1 MANYFDALPKSFGAS
16 AFTTETIPGINYKVA
31 NNFSLSNIDFNKVPD
46 LAFNPFAFT
55 PDLDLTATGWT
66 FITAPEDISWDIA
79 NQSNRIDMFGT
90 NNPPVVAGTK
100 GMRDLSLGN
109 SLVEGFVRNVTVEGK
124 LAALEKLTN
133 YKETLSD
140 GFVSVPVYQVWA
152 SEKSYGNG
160 YYIIK
165 DVKIKESMRD
175 LRGDAT
181 RAYVDI
187 SFTEVP
193 EYQVNS
199 GRDLA
204 SKPAAAAKSTILP
217 DQRAATDAQ
226 KTTAQKAATD
236 QADGKKQSNVGKPEN
251 RSGAS
256 TPQQPSAKA
265 PQKTPTPKSPL
276 TPNPILPPPPRP

>member
-31 NNFSLSNIDFNKVPD
+31 NNFNLSNIDFNKVPD

-55 PDLDLTATGWT
+55 PGLDLTATGWT
-66 FITAPEDISWDIA
+66 FITAPQDVSWDIA
-79 NQSNRIDMFGT
+79 NQSTRIDMFGT
-90 NNPPVVAGTK
+90 NKPPVVAGTK
-100 GMRDLSLGN
+100 GMRDLSLSD

-133 YKETLSD
+133 YKETLND

-152 SEKSYGNG
+152 NEKSYGNG

-165 DVKIKESMRD
+165 DVRIKESMRD
-175 LRGDAT
+175 LKGDAT

-187 SFTEVP
+187 SFMEVP

-204 SKPAAAAKSTILP
+204 SAPAAAAKALALP
-217 DQRAATDAQ
+217 DPNATKAQQIADQKASVAAQADKGVNAATKAGPGAGG
-226 KTTAQKAATD
+226 TAKPATGGYQGPD
-236 QADGKKQSNVGKPEN
+236 ELRRVSI
-251 RSGAS
+251 R
-256 TPQQPSAKA
+256 
-265 PQKTPTPKSPL
+265 
-276 TPNPILPPPPRP
+276 NP

>member
-1 MANYFDALPKSFGAS
+1 MANYFNALPKSFGAS

-31 NNFSLSNIDFNKVPD
+31 NNFNLSNIDFNKVPD

-55 PDLDLTATGWT
+55 PGLDLTATGWT

-79 NQSNRIDMFGT
+79 NQSTRIDMFGT
-90 NNPPVVAGTK
+90 NKPPVVAGTK

-109 SLVEGFVRNVTVEGK
+109 SLVEGFVRGVTVEGK

-133 YKETLSD
+133 YKETLND

-152 SEKSYGNG
+152 NEKSYGNG

-187 SFTEVP
+187 SFMEVP

-204 SKPAAAAKSTILP
+204 SAPAAAAKALALP
-217 DQRAATDAQ
+217 DPNATKAQ
-226 KTTAQKAATD
+226 QIAAQKASVAG
-236 QADGKKQSNVGKPEN
+236 QADKGVNAATKAGANGPATKPATGGYQGPDEL
-251 RSGAS
+251 RRV
-256 TPQQPSAKA
+256 
-265 PQKTPTPKSPL
+265 
-276 TPNPILPPPPRP
+276 PIREP

>member
-1 MANYFDALPKSFGAS
+1 MDFYDKAIPPSSLTTSLSSDSQFKVGDIDFSTAEFGVDTTGQFDS
-16 AFTTETIPGINYKVA
+16 VA
-31 NNFSLSNIDFNKVPD
+31 NALTGIGA
-46 LAFNPFAFT
+46 LA
-55 PDLDLTATGWT
+55 LTGWT

-79 NQSNRIDMFGT
+79 NRSNRIDMFGT

-140 GFVSVPVYQVWA
+140 GFVSVPVYQVWVN
-152 SEKSYGNG
+152 EKSYGNG

-175 LRGDAT
+175 LKGDAT

-187 SFTEVP
+187 SFMEVP

-236 QADGKKQSNVGKPEN
+236 QADGKKQSNVGNPKN
-251 RSGAS
+251 RAGAG
-256 TPQQPSAKA
+256 TPPQPPAKA
-265 PQKTPTPKSPL
+265 PQKPL
-276 TPNPILPPPPRP
+276 TAVDPSTPIPYGQPVRP